1 MSEGGAAVIR
11 SVLRTVV
18 PVLIALT
25 SLVVSACG
33 GGSTLTAPP
42 PTTIGETPA
51 TTSAPATTEAPSVT
65 VTPSTTVPVSTS
77 MAPST
82 SVAPTT
88 SLAGG
93 PIPEAATGFC
103 AELAVES
110 GELILEVERVLP
122 DDGLLDPRSQHA
134 LLLATRNLLA
144 WTNNRVPAELRADV
158 GLLNRVYADLGIQ
171 LDRLNP
177 ETVTMPRLQALVF
190 TYVLDSQMVE
200 AGDLDLSAQRLGA
213 FVDQACGRGFPIME
227 SMPDLFAPVSK

>member
-1 MSEGGAAVIR
+1 MPGGGGPNR
-11 SVLRTVV
+11 SVARFAVPLLVAVTGLVASACGGTSTDAGDITVVPSVPGSTVAPSGTGSPTSMVSASTTVV
-18 PVLIALT
+18 PV
-25 SLVVSACG
+25 
-33 GGSTLTAPP
+33 
-42 PTTIGETPA
+42 
-51 TTSAPATTEAPSVT
+51 
-65 VTPSTTVPVSTS
+65 
-77 MAPST
+77 PST
-82 SVAPTT
+82 SAQPEPAPTT

-171 LDRLNP
+171 LDRLDP
-177 ETVTMPRLQALVF
+177 DTVTMPRLQALVF
-190 TYVLDSQMVE
+190 TYVLDSPVVDAHE
-200 AGDLDLSAQRLGA
+200 LDLSARRLGA
-213 FVDQACGRGFPIME
+213 FVDGSCGRGFPIME
-227 SMPDLFAPVSK
+227 SMADLFAPAAE

>member
-1 MSEGGAAVIR
+1 MSGGGAAVTR
-11 SVLRTVV
+11 SVSRAVV
-18 PVLIALT
+18 PVLVAVMG
-25 SLVVSACG
+25 LVASACG
-33 GGSTLTAPP
+33 GASTLTAPT
-42 PTTIGETPA
+42 PTAIEGTPA
-51 TTSAPATTEAPSVT
+51 TTSAPATTEAPSMT
-65 VTPSTTVPVSTS
+65 VAPSATVPASTS

-93 PIPEAATGFC
+93 PIPEAAAGFC

-122 DDGLLDPRSQHA
+122 DDGLLDPRSHHV

-171 LDRLNP
+171 LDRLDP
-177 ETVTMPRLQALVF
+177 ETVTLPRLQALIF
-190 TYVLDSQMVE
+190 TYVLDSPVVDAQE
-200 AGDLDLSAQRLGA
+200 LDLSARRLGA
-213 FVDQACGRGFPIME
+213 FVDQACGHGFPIME
-227 SMPDLFAPVSK
+227 SMADLFAPVSE